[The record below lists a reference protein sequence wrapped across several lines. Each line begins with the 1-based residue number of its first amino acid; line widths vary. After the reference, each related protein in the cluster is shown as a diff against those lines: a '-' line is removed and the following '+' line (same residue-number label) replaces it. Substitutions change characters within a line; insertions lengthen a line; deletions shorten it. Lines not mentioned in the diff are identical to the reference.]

1 MEVNQSRACA
11 VRTVK
16 MLSMFFKLDVSKVS
30 GWLNLC
36 AYCRVGRKACD
47 CRARCRPEGA
57 GARARESGGGKGGA
71 RAEDLTV
78 EGWCGRARAVSA
90 RRTYASFQ

>member
-1 MEVNQSRACA
+1 MKNAVHVFQTGRVESKRLVELVRVLPSRKEGM
-11 VRTVK
+11 R
-16 MLSMFFKLDVSKVS
+16 
-30 GWLNLC
+30 
-36 AYCRVGRKACD
+36 

-57 GARARESGGGKGGA
+57 GARARESGGGKGVA

-90 RRTYASFQ
+90 RKTYASFQ